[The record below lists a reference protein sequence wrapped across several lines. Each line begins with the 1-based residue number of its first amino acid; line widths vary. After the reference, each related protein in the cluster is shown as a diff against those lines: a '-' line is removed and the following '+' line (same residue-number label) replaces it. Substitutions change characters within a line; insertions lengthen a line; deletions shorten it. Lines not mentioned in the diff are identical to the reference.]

1 LSELGQKQPL
11 YYESLRK
18 KKPGASK
25 CWGFVVICFGFDFNQ
40 RVWSLKPGAAPIDCL
55 GNQPEPTQEE
65 RLASK
70 QLRGA
75 RESRQGI

>member
-1 LSELGQKQPL
+1 MLGL
-11 YYESLRK
+11 CRGLL
-18 KKPGASK
+18 
-25 CWGFVVICFGFDFNQ
+25 WNLILNQ

-75 RESRQGI
+75 RESWQGI